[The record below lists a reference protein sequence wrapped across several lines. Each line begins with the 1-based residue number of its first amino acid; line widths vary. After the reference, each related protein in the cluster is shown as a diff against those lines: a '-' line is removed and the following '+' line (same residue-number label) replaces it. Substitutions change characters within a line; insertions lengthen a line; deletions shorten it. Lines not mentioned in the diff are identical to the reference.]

1 MSLQE
6 KIDLFKSAENHKTVI
21 STKMDSIVPNDH
33 VDITKNPF
41 YSPLLSKQKKDYF
54 SEKEIDIVLS
64 NSGEAFTSLSADKI
78 ELLNRKLKSFET
90 IDEKDVK
97 IMNDEHLVV
106 ICTGSQGEQR
116 AGLSRIVNGNHKTV
130 QLNPKDLVI
139 FSSREIPG
147 NEKQINE
154 IKKQIMKNDCQ
165 ITQSFYFKVG

>member
-1 MSLQE
+1 
-6 KIDLFKSAENHKTVI
+6 
-21 STKMDSIVPNDH
+21 
-33 VDITKNPF
+33 
-41 YSPLLSKQKKDYF
+41 
-54 SEKEIDIVLS
+54 
-64 NSGEAFTSLSADKI
+64 
-78 ELLNRKLKSFET
+78 
-90 IDEKDVK
+90 
-97 IMNDEHLVV
+97 MNDEHLVV

-165 ITQSFYFKVG
+165 ILDHHNAMVHVSGHPSKNELKKMYDWVSPDSLIPVHGE